1 MNRTEKE
8 AFATDLAK
16 SVSGAKAL
24 ALMSFNK
31 LNAEQMSNFRL
42 SLRKKG
48 LRVRVVKNTLARR
61 VFDETP
67 YKALSEHLTGPVLM
81 AYTDGDPVVATKAI
95 WEWVNLDNFDVQ
107 VRGGVAL
114 GQVMSKEQLSALS
127 KLPGRNEL
135 LTSFLYALQSA
146 PKGFLNAV
154 QDMPRKLGYALAAL
168 QEKKAKEGGGEA
180 APAAAP
186 ETPEAPQA

>member
-1 MNRTEKE
+1 MNRAEKE
-8 AFATDLAK
+8 IFASDLSK
-16 SVSGAKAL
+16 SVTSANAL
-24 ALMSFNK
+24 ALLSFNK

-61 VFDETP
+61 VFDATP
-67 YKALSEHLTGPVLM
+67 YKALSDQLTGPVLM
-81 AYTDGDPVVATKAI
+81 AFTDGDPVLATKAI
-95 WEWVNLDNFDVQ
+95 WEWVNLENFDVQ

-114 GQVMSKEQLSALS
+114 GQVMTKEQLNALS

-146 PKGFLNAV
+146 PKGLLNAV

-168 QEKKAKEGGGEA
+168 EEKKKKEAGGSEA
-180 APAAAP
+180 
-186 ETPEAPQA
+186 PEAPVA